1 MGVKRTS
8 IRRTAR
14 ALHAREQRR
23 KLLKGLGA
31 FAMSAPALSVLGCS
45 SSDKKNDDASA
56 ITGSGGAS
64 PTDMSMTGT
73 GGTSP
78 SGSGGSSSASGMT
91 QNGSGGVAAM
101 TGSGG
106 SSSPSG
112 MAGTTGPSMKDAGG
126 MAMNTM
132 DAGHDAG
139 AGDDTPPMFD
149 DAASCTLT
157 TTDIEGPFFIDEG
170 EIQGD
175 ESMVRRD
182 VREGMPGCE
191 YRMYFRLLDAK
202 KQCAPIAGA
211 ELYIWHCNAEGY
223 YSGFNGQD
231 PSMPY
236 MGSANPDPMNMDRF
250 CRGIQTTDD
259 DGVAS
264 FVTMYPGWYAG
275 RPIHV
280 HLVARMA
287 GQTATRYITTQ
298 LYFPAAFTTDVHESE
313 PAYMARA
320 SMIPDGSRNPPAGNP
335 AMMTLKH
342 TPGLVVGTL
351 NVIVN
356 G

>member
-1 MGVKRTS
+1 MRVNRTS
-8 IRRTAR
+8 IRRTAQ
-14 ALHAREQRR
+14 ALYAREARR

-31 FAMSAPALSVLGCS
+31 FAMSAPALSVFGCS
-45 SSDKKNDDASA
+45 SSDKKDDDASA
-56 ITGSGGAS
+56 ITGTGGAS
-64 PTDMSMTGT
+64 PIDMNMTATGGTSATGSGGSSTGAGMAQNGSGGTPAMTGT
-73 GGTSP
+73 GGT
-78 SGSGGSSSASGMT
+78 
-91 QNGSGGVAAM
+91 
-101 TGSGG
+101 
-106 SSSPSG
+106 PSG
-112 MAGTTGPSMKDAGG
+112 MAGNTAPNMSDAGG
-126 MAMNTM
+126 MAMDAM

-139 AGDDTPPMFD
+139 PAGDTPPMFD
-149 DAASCTLT
+149 DAASCMLT

-170 EIQGD
+170 EIPDD

-191 YRMYFRLLDAK
+191 FRMYFRLLDAK

-211 ELYIWHCNAEGY
+211 ELYIWHCNADGY

-231 PSMPY
+231 PSKPY
-236 MGSANPDPMNMDRF
+236 MGSPNPAPMNMDRF

-280 HLVARMA
+280 HLVARMP

-298 LYFPAAFTTDVHESE
+298 LYFPAAFTTEVHESE

-335 AMMTLKH
+335 AMMTLTH

>member
-1 MGVKRTS
+1 MRVNRTS
-8 IRRTAR
+8 IRRAAQ
-14 ALHAREQRR
+14 ALHARELRR

-31 FAMSAPALSVLGCS
+31 FAMSAPALAVFGCT
-45 SSDKKNDDASA
+45 SDNKKDDDVSA
-56 ITGSGGAS
+56 ITGTGGAS

-73 GGTSP
+73 GGTP
-78 SGSGGSSSASGMT
+78 SGSGGTSSTGAGMA
-91 QNGSGGVAAM
+91 QNGSGGTPAM
-101 TGSGG
+101 TGTGG
-106 SSSPSG
+106 GTPNG
-112 MAGTTGPSMKDAGG
+112 MAGNTAPNMNDAGG
-126 MAMNTM
+126 MATNTM

-139 AGDDTPPMFD
+139 VADDTPPMFD
-149 DAASCTLT
+149 DAASCMLT

-170 EIQGD
+170 EIPDD

-182 VREGMPGCE
+182 VREGMAGCE
-191 YRMYFRLLDAK
+191 FRMYFRLLDAK

-211 ELYIWHCNAEGY
+211 EMYIWHCNADGY

-231 PSMPY
+231 PTMPY
-236 MGSANPDPMNMDRF
+236 SGSPNPAPMNMDRF

-280 HLVARMA
+280 HLVARVP
-287 GQTATRYITTQ
+287 GQTTTRYITTQ
-298 LYFPAAFTTDVHESE
+298 LYFPAAFTTEVHESE

-335 AMMTLKH
+335 AMMTLTH